1 MNVYFDYKAR
11 LMDYEQVVD
20 DKGET
25 FKYAYVENVDE
36 LIDLME
42 TIGMNIFNLPMTK
55 EELKE
60 KCSLYT
66 TWRVDYTNSLMPAPF
81 DNMKNCIEILAT
93 FEINN
98 WKRSNSVR
106 NLLAKDEDWG
116 I

>member
-1 MNVYFDYKAR
+1 MNVYFDYRAR
-11 LMDYEQVVD
+11 LMDYDQVVD

-25 FKYAYVENVDE
+25 FKYAYVDNVDE

-60 KCSLYT
+60 KCSLHK
-66 TWRVDYTNSLMPAPF
+66 TWRVDCIGSLMPAPF
-81 DNMKNCIEILAT
+81 DKMKTCIEILAM

-98 WKRSNSVR
+98 WKKSNFVR
-106 NLLAKDEDWG
+106 DLLAKDEDWG